1 MPLAIIRRSPGRHT
15 LTSVNPHF
23 TIDLSRFFTVTRD
36 NQGLRA
42 DRAGEFQ
49 L

>member
-15 LTSVNPHF
+15 ITTVLGT
-23 TIDLSRFFTVTRD
+23 TDLSRFFTVTRD

-49 L
+49 R